1 MKGNVRYSESA
12 MADITLFNS
21 YTRKKEN
28 IHPLKKG
35 KLSLFVCGPT
45 VYNYIHLGNART
57 YISFDMIVKY
67 LRFSGLDV
75 FYLQNITDIDDKIIA
90 RANETG
96 VSAKDLALE
105 FEQKYYQDMRE
116 LGVDSVNEYAR
127 ATDFIP
133 EIITQVNVLLEKGY
147 AYDIPGDGIYYDIS
161 TFEDYGKLA
170 GRTAEQADDG
180 VSRIDEAVEKRNKGD
195 FALWKRSKEG
205 EPAWD
210 FTTGK
215 YLGMGDSEG
224 VPAYAKASAGRP
236 GWHIEDTAI
245 TEKYFGPQY
254 DIHGGAR
261 DLIFPHHEAEIAQM
275 EAISGKKPLVR
286 TWMHT
291 GFLTVQGEKMSKSRG
306 NFITAREFLRDHSP
320 RLFRL
325 LALKHHYRL
334 PFDYTENALHQTEAE
349 LRYLDTFTDRLRV
362 RAGSAHPLASD
373 SSNRIMEDWKSAMND
388 DFNTPKALASLF
400 ELASEGNRLLDENKL
415 SPEHAMGILGIL
427 QAIDSVFSFLFQS
440 RQEVAVPHE
449 IQEIVARREQAR
461 QEKNWKESDVL
472 RESIE
477 EKGWEVQDTPRGPHI
492 RKTEKG

>member
-1 MKGNVRYSESA
+1 

-28 IHPLKKG
+28 VHSLKKG

-45 VYNYIHLGNART
+45 VYNYVHLGNART
-57 YISFDMIVKY
+57 YASFDMIVKY

-90 RANETG
+90 QANETG
-96 VSAKDLALE
+96 VSAQDLALE
-105 FEQKYYQDMRE
+105 FEQKYYQDMQE

-133 EIITQVNVLLEKGY
+133 EIIAQVNILLEKGY
-147 AYDIPGDGIYYDIS
+147 AYDISGDGIYYDIS
-161 TFEDYGKLA
+161 RFEDYGKLA

-180 VSRIDEAVEKRNKGD
+180 VSRIDEAVEKRNRGD

-205 EPAWD
+205 EPSWESPW
-210 FTTGK
+210 G
-215 YLGMGDSEG
+215 E
-224 VPAYAKASAGRP
+224 GRP

-291 GFLTVQGEKMSKSRG
+291 GFLTVQGEKMSKSKG
-306 NFITAREFLRDHSP
+306 NFITAREFLKDHSP

-325 LALKHHYRL
+325 LMLKHHYRL
-334 PFDYTENALHQTEAE
+334 PFDYTESALEQTEAE
-349 LRYLDTFTDRLRV
+349 LRYLDAFTDRLRV
-362 RAGSAHPLASD
+362 RAESANPLPGN

-400 ELASEGNRLLDENKL
+400 ELANEGNRLLDENKL
-415 SPEHAMGILGIL
+415 SPEHAMGMLSILK
-427 QAIDSVFSFLFQS
+427 AIDSVFSFLFQW
-440 RQEVAVPHE
+440 RENLVVPHE
-449 IQEIVARREQAR
+449 IQEVVARREQAR
-461 QEKNWKESDVL
+461 QEKNWAEADKARQEL
-472 RESIE
+472 ETL
-477 EKGWEVQDTPRGPHI
+477 GWETQDTPNGPQV
-492 RKTEKG
+492 RKK